1 MSGTMMIVDGNTTIN
16 YCKEVSL
23 KKEFKLSIRTLNTM
37 AKQGIGHGALKEVV
51 KNLQKKSKKSKK

>member
-1 MSGTMMIVDGNTTIN
+1 MTNKSN
-16 YCKEVSL
+16 
-23 KKEFKLSIRTLNTM
+23 KEFKLSIRTLNTM